1 MKKKIK
7 QTVKN
12 NNKEIKNLILK
23 LNTTFDLLDLIQ
35 KRIFNFFNY
44 DCFNFLKRDF
54 NNIKQ
59 EQIKAMQLLKN
70 SLSKLNHL
78 TENIN

>member
-35 KRIFNFFNY
+35 KRIFNFF
-44 DCFNFLKRDF
+44 
-54 NNIKQ
+54 
-59 EQIKAMQLLKN
+59 
-70 SLSKLNHL
+70 
-78 TENIN
+78 